1 MPAEQAK
8 KPGNKLRTD
17 WLRPSKSKT
26 HGEVRSQP
34 FASWQIRS
42 LNSME
47 KAPISSQLLA
57 RRRQSSMLRG
67 QIPMPDL
74 TMNTDDAWTQQREDD
89 LEFAL
94 DDDKLDVEERVY
106 NEKINAQRRLAE
118 QLSRPPLTS
127 SSAQRRLA
135 EQLSRPPRTSSIQDT
150 L

>member
-1 MPAEQAK
+1 MMAQGRNSPREAMAAEQVGAKTMPAEQAK

-26 HGEVRSQP
+26 HGEVRSQS
-34 FASWQIRS
+34 FASWQIRA
-42 LNSME
+42 LNGVE
-47 KAPISSQLLA
+47 KPLTSSQLLA

-67 QIPMPDL
+67 QMPMPDL
-74 TMNTDDAWTQQREDD
+74 TMNTKDAWTQQREDD

-94 DDDKLDVEERVY
+94 N
-106 NEKINAQRRLAE
+106 NEKIN
-118 QLSRPPLTS
+118 
-127 SSAQRRLA
+127 AQRRLA